1 MNLNTSF
8 DNIVDIR
15 YNLDREIAY
24 DFYDWHIPVAVD
36 KLTERVVATL
46 PVEHRLPVFT
56 ALRKID
62 NRYKDGAM
70 QLFLGKSFGG
80 VETLEL
86 EEELIKAGMTRKQIW
101 EITELL

>member
-1 MNLNTSF
+1 
-8 DNIVDIR
+8 
-15 YNLDREIAY
+15 
-24 DFYDWHIPVAVD
+24 
-36 KLTERVVATL
+36 
-46 PVEHRLPVFT
+46 
-56 ALRKID
+56 
-62 NRYKDGAM
+62 M